1 MNEEGKK
8 RMEEISVLNS
18 RMNRLQTE
26 NDKNKKEIRN
36 LKETNEI
43 LTEREKKEQERK
55 KVKEKNRKT
64 VNEQFSKDK
73 DDIKSKKI
81 GEYKKEINKFLI
93 EIYIN
98 DFEKKEGKNKS
109 SITLIKSFE
118 KFTQEFMKQSEN
130 YNLSFE
136 ENSKKIIEQYDPKHN
151 NISIEHINF
160 ILIGPAG
167 VGKSSFINQCLLLDN
182 DKKAREGIGESVRIT
197 FIYFK

>member
-1 MNEEGKK
+1 
-8 RMEEISVLNS
+8 MEEISNLNS
-18 RMNRLQTE
+18 IMNRLQTE

-81 GEYKKEINKFLI
+81 GEYKKEIDKFLI

-160 ILIGPAG
+160 ILID
-167 VGKSSFINQCLLLDN
+167 QQ
-182 DKKAREGIGESVRIT
+182 E
-197 FIYFK
+197 